1 MPTPLMERLV
11 DEQNRIFTR
20 MQEIQFR
27 AENENRDWTA
37 EERQNWDEAN
47 DRITVV
53 SEDIVRTER
62 LASLERID
70 YRQVIQP
77 QEPDT
82 RETPENA
89 DEARAALFEE
99 SFTRFIRGGMDN
111 VSAEGR
117 QLMAQ
122 NQADIRAQGVGTPS
136 AGGYLVPP
144 GYRAV
149 MTEAM
154 LAYGGLINH
163 ANVITTSTGNP
174 LQWPTNN
181 DTANVGA
188 ILAENVQISEQD
200 VTIGTKSIGA
210 YTYTSK
216 LVRVSLQLL
225 QDSAFNIDQWL
236 PRKLGQRIGRAVA
249 AHLINGTGTGEPTGI
264 LAGVTQGATATI
276 AAFAAATTG
285 YDAMINLEHS
295 IDPAYRQLGNT
306 RFIFADST
314 LAVIRKMKDTQNRP
328 LWLPVPTPGM
338 PATVNGIPYTIDQAM
353 PAGTGTGKVVLFG
366 DFNAGYVVRQ
376 VLDVQAV
383 RLAER
388 YADFLQVGFFGFMRL
403 DATPD
408 DALAVKS
415 LVLT

>member
-20 MQEIQFR
+20 MQEIQSR

-77 QEPDT
+77 QEPDN

-144 GYRAV
+144 A
-149 MTEAM
+149 
-154 LAYGGLINH
+154 
-163 ANVITTSTGNP
+163 TGR
-174 LQWPTNN
+174 
-181 DTANVGA
+181 
-188 ILAENVQISEQD
+188 S
-200 VTIGTKSIGA
+200 
-210 YTYTSK
+210 
-216 LVRVSLQLL
+216 
-225 QDSAFNIDQWL
+225 
-236 PRKLGQRIGRAVA
+236 
-249 AHLINGTGTGEPTGI
+249 
-264 LAGVTQGATATI
+264 
-276 AAFAAATTG
+276 
-285 YDAMINLEHS
+285 
-295 IDPAYRQLGNT
+295 
-306 RFIFADST
+306 
-314 LAVIRKMKDTQNRP
+314 
-328 LWLPVPTPGM
+328 
-338 PATVNGIPYTIDQAM
+338 
-353 PAGTGTGKVVLFG
+353 
-366 DFNAGYVVRQ
+366 
-376 VLDVQAV
+376 
-383 RLAER
+383 
-388 YADFLQVGFFGFMRL
+388 
-403 DATPD
+403 
-408 DALAVKS
+408 
-415 LVLT
+415 